1 MTRPDSW
8 QQEEATEP
16 AGPRES
22 HRPGP
27 RTDTWIMLAAVAA
40 PIAVAAALIPWRH
53 HLDTADNALFLVV
66 VIVAVASTGRRLAA
80 AVAAIVSALSFDFFL
95 TRPYL
100 SFRIT
105 RHSDLITEILLVVVG
120 LAVGELAARGRR
132 HRDAA
137 WQGRHQMALLHS
149 VTELAATGQDPQV
162 VVAVAAHELEE
173 LLTLRGCRF
182 TAHDIASATAR
193 VTPQGEVVVGNETWS
208 TGDLGLPTQSV
219 DLPVRSGG
227 WLLGHFLLTPTPGN
241 RCPPIGSWWR
251 WQSPIRWERPWPRTN
266 RPTAHWPPPGSARH
280 YVPKVRGDDHC
291 VRLVAGDSS
300 DPADETNAPIPP
312 IAGPIGG
319 RRGRSESA

>member
-8 QQEEATEP
+8 QQEEAAEP
-16 AGPRES
+16 AGPGES

-137 WQGRHQMALLHS
+137 WQGRHEMALLHS

-162 VVAVAAHELEE
+162 VVAVAANELEE

-182 TAHDIASATAR
+182 TAHDIAGTTAR
-193 VTPQGEVVVGNETWS
+193 VTPRRRGSRRKRDLVHRGPRAPDPECRPPGEEWRVAARPLPPHANARETGVRRSAPGGGGNS
-208 TGDLGLPTQSV
+208 
-219 DLPVRSGG
+219 RSGG
-227 WLLGHFLLTPTPGN
+227 RSPG
-241 RCPPIGSWWR
+241 
-251 WQSPIRWERPWPRTN
+251 
-266 RPTAHWPPPGSARH
+266 
-280 YVPKVRGDDHC
+280 
-291 VRLVAGDSS
+291 
-300 DPADETNAPIPP
+300 
-312 IAGPIGG
+312 
-319 RRGRSESA
+319 RGRIA